1 MKLFGKIKEAG
12 VKSKIKSGKA
22 VYASETILTNDNIN
36 IVTDACKICWDKKGD
51 FTYPEKCE
59 YIAKRIKTGHESV
72 IEHSNVVIQMVFPIE
87 EMESVL
93 SFVSAAQYL
102 YKKTRVFGQNV
113 YLLVGGTIRG
123 YKEAFRE
130 MLDMTNI
137 VLDSIRTQF
146 YMNLDS
152 CYFGD
157 FIEYGIMNE
166 HMFGYYP
173 DDETEEKGFC
183 NPVESSDSRVSIV
196 NMDNIEE
203 AASRMYN
210 VFTFDDLMDMMTV
223 TIVFDKM
230 SRVITQQ
237 LTRHRNGITQESAR
251 YVDVR
256 EYGFNS
262 PDKFKDKYDPEK
274 LYNIKIL
281 KGDYTLQEL
290 GNILMGVYEDLR
302 TQEVDKEDAR
312 GYLPQNYASGKIYM
326 TFTYRHLLK
335 FLQLRT
341 HKSAQPEIREYADI
355 IAEAI
360 LPILRAKLNTENV
373 YKYLDPIF
381 LETRISYDYTD
392 VDKSLSKKIN
402 TIEEE
407 IRSSEEESSSE
418 EVILNTVDS
427 QKDIT
432 TEEV

>member
-1 MKLFGKIKEAG
+1 MKL
-12 VKSKIKSGKA
+12 
-22 VYASETILTNDNIN
+22 
-36 IVTDACKICWDKKGD
+36 CKICWDTKGYD
-51 FTYPEKCE
+51 TYSEKCE
-59 YIAKRIKTGHESV
+59 YIAKRIATGHESV

-87 EMESVL
+87 EMQSVL

-137 VLDSIRTQF
+137 VLDTIRTQF

-157 FIEYGIMNE
+157 FIESGIMNE

-173 DDETEEKGFC
+173 DEEVESKGFC

-203 AASRMYN
+203 AASKMYS

-262 PDKFKDKYDPEK
+262 PDKFKDKYDSSKYYEISV
-274 LYNIKIL
+274 LNNE
-281 KGDYTLQEL
+281 YTLDGLGEALMSIYEEL
-290 GNILMGVYEDLR
+290 RKQGL
-302 TQEVDKEDAR
+302 DKEDAR

-392 VDKSLSKKIN
+392 IDKSLSKKIN

-407 IRSSEEESSSE
+407 IRSSEESSSE

-432 TEEV
+432 AEEV